1 MDKNIKRLYF
11 RLKTDLPAQLE
22 CQDAERK
29 TYPAQIIDI
38 SANGIGGLTDHP
50 FKRGDCVLLRFRL
63 PWFSKDIALHTEVI
77 RQTKLSWLR
86 NYFQSTSYQYLTG
99 FKYTGIEATE
109 AKIIRTYVSKKAR
122 FHIARWL
129 VLILAALGTC
139 TLLAHAG
146 SYLIMISYLSTRF
159 GGEWLGPAQNGLR
172 LWSLMGLHLLFSFA
186 LAAAGMGF
194 FLLNRTARKL
204 AIVISSIGIMAQV
217 FRMAQKWPFFWGD
230 SVFQSIYNFEII
242 SLAIFSIMLLILTS
256 KNVRLNFDIIHQR
269 VIDYRD
275 GRFEPF
281 DMYEGHR
288 KPNPS

>member
-1 MDKNIKRLYF
+1 MDKNIRRLYF

-22 CQDAERK
+22 CQNAEGK

-38 SANGIGGLTDHP
+38 SANGIGVLTDHP
-50 FKRGDCVLLRFRL
+50 FKLGDCVLLRFHL
-63 PWFSKDIALHTEVI
+63 PWFSKDMAIQTEVI
-77 RQTKLSWLR
+77 RQTKLNWLR
-86 NYFQSTSYQYLTG
+86 SYFQSTSYPYLTG
-99 FKYTGIEATE
+99 FKYLGVEATE
-109 AKIIRTYVSKKAR
+109 AKIIRTYVSKTAR

-129 VLILAALGTC
+129 VLILALLGTC
-139 TLLAHAG
+139 VFLTHAS
-146 SYLIMISYLSTRF
+146 SYLVMIRYLNTRF

-172 LWSLMGLHLLFSFA
+172 LWSLMGLHLLFSSA

-204 AIVISSIGIMAQV
+204 AIVISSIGIIAQV
-217 FRMAQKWPFFWGD
+217 FRIVRKWPFFWGD
-230 SVFQSIYNFEII
+230 CVFQSIYNFEII
-242 SLAIFSIMLLILTS
+242 SLAIFSILLLILTS

-281 DMYEGHR
+281 DMYNGRR